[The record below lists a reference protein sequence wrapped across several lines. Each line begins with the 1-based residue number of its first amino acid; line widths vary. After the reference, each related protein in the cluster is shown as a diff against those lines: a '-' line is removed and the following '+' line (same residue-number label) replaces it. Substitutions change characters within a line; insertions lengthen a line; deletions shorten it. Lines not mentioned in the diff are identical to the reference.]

1 MIEIPDFV
9 DREREKRELK
19 AVLSGRP
26 NLVYFVYGPI
36 NSGKTALLMRV
47 AEELSEDYRIFYI
60 NFRGFEGGYSKFTR
74 AFFELGDKSLWER
87 LRGSMPIVAAAI
99 EYVERVAKK
108 INTAIELPSEVIR
121 MLQVGGE
128 DPEKIDLFHY
138 LERLMKRLVDVEKKP
153 VIILDEMQVL
163 KDEINAVGQ
172 PLLGRLFN
180 FGVRMTKETHL
191 CHILCAT
198 SDCLFIEDVYN
209 NARLQGRAKYLLV
222 DDLCREEAFRVYD
235 RFGFREKDVIW
246 EYIGGKIGDMVLLYE
261 ERKQGYSER
270 EGIERMLEVQVSQIR
285 WMLKLL
291 EEGEREGPS
300 VREIIEVLEEFKEN
314 REVEDVKISSN
325 VLRFLV
331 EENLLFYNPVRGVV
345 RYQSE
350 LIRRAVGKLLV

>member
-1 MIEIPDFV
+1 MFECIRNEGYQPVFV
-9 DREREKRELK
+9 
-19 AVLSGRP
+19 
-26 NLVYFVYGPI
+26 
-36 NSGKTALLMRV
+36 
-47 AEELSEDYRIFYI
+47 
-60 NFRGFEGGYSKFTR
+60 
-74 AFFELGDKSLWER
+74 
-87 LRGSMPIVAAAI
+87 
-99 EYVERVAKK
+99 
-108 INTAIELPSEVIR
+108 
-121 MLQVGGE
+121 
-128 DPEKIDLFHY
+128 
-138 LERLMKRLVDVEKKP
+138 
-153 VIILDEMQVL
+153 LDEMQVV
-163 KDEINAVGQ
+163 KEVINAT
-172 PLLGRLFN
+172 GRSVIAGLFN
-180 FGVRMTKETHL
+180 FLIGMTKETHL

-246 EYIGGKIGDMVLLYE
+246 EYIGGKIGDMVRLYE
-261 ERKQGYSER
+261 KRKQGYSER

-300 VREIIEVLEEFKEN
+300 VREIIEVLEKFKESG
-314 REVEDVKISSN
+314 EVEDVKISSR